1 MLLYI
6 IFVWFT
12 GTTSSSDLIAT
23 RCRERQTQVY
33 GRAEYRTRPYTMYE
47 VYLEFSAGID
57 RQNGIAIAEISNQ
70 IADSAIS
77 LCWLYLVTLFGA
89 L

>member
-1 MLLYI
+1 
-6 IFVWFT
+6 
-12 GTTSSSDLIAT
+12 
-23 RCRERQTQVY
+23 
-33 GRAEYRTRPYTMYE
+33 MYE
-47 VYLEFSAGID
+47 VYLEFLAGID

-70 IADSAIS
+70 IAGSAIS

>member
-1 MLLYI
+1 
-6 IFVWFT
+6 
-12 GTTSSSDLIAT
+12 
-23 RCRERQTQVY
+23 
-33 GRAEYRTRPYTMYE
+33 MYE

-70 IADSAIS
+70 IADSAVS

-89 L
+89 LWKSHPLIPIACPICLRISIKVCQSRVDMRIGVLLSIWMSIHIL